1 VVVASVAG
9 MDIETREDQPYAA
22 IKATVTL
29 ETFAKIADRFPEVMQ
44 WLADRE
50 LPIAGAPFFRYTR
63 VRGEEYEME
72 AGIPTIAEVP
82 AAGEVFTATLPGGQ
96 YAVEVHE
103 GHPDGLI
110 AVTERVL
117 ADESLRFDR
126 AGDSWG
132 ARLETFFTDPAVE
145 PDPAK
150 WTTEVAIRLAD

>member
-1 VVVASVAG
+1 

-22 IKATVTL
+22 IKDTVTL
-29 ETFAKIADRFPEVMQ
+29 ETFAKIADRLPEVMQ

-50 LPIAGAPFFRYTR
+50 LPALGAPFFRYLRIT
-63 VRGEEYEME
+63 GEEYEVE
-72 AGIPTIAEVP
+72 AAIPTVAEVP
-82 AAGEVFTATLPGGQ
+82 AAGDVFTATLPGGR

-110 AVTERVL
+110 AVTERIL
-117 ADESLRFDR
+117 ADETLRFERDGDR
-126 AGDSWG
+126 WG